1 MGEQVLDPI
10 YAIILELSEDRSIPK
25 NVVSKLESMKAIFQQ
40 EGEDLRIKVDKALQ
54 LVEEIMEDTNLQ
66 PFIRTKL
73 WNISSILE
81 SI

>member
-1 MGEQVLDPI
+1 MGEQVLDQI
-10 YAIILELSEDRSIPK
+10 YAIILELSGDRSIPK
-25 NVVSKLESMKAIFQQ
+25 NVISKLDSMKAVLQQ

-54 LVEEIMEDTNLQ
+54 IVDEIMDDTNLQ

-81 SI
+81 SA